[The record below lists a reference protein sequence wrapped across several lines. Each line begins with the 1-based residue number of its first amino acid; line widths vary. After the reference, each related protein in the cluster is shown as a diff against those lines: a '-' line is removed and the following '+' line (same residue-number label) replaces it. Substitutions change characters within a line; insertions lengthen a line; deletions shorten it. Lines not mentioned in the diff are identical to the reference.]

1 MMVNLVQTAGT
12 HKLFETVGDV
22 ASTHKLGKLNHFIFK
37 ACQDKLA
44 RSDFGYLQNQQ
55 SLSYTGMSPKMYP
68 LFDKPYREG
77 YPADL

>member
-37 ACQDKLA
+37 AYKDKLA
-44 RSDFGYLQNQQ
+44 PSDIGYLQNQH
-55 SLSYTGMSPKMYP
+55 SLIVP
-68 LFDKPYREG
+68 G
-77 YPADL
+77 YVTKNVSAL